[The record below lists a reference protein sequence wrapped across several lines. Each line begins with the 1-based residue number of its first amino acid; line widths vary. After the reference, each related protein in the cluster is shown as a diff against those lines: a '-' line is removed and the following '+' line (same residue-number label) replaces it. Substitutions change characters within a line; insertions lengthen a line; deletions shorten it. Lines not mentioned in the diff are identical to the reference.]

1 MLAPIEGKAQLT
13 TIISQKN
20 TKLSLSAKRYL
31 VNNIIAQ
38 GADGMIALLREV
50 DFYQTKCNA
59 RKTLKN
65 YRKWVRIAGKSMI
78 DIKSPVMSDMPKG
91 DRWGNKAEDGMIQFM
106 EAEAERDAILAA
118 LMSLGITSRQVL
130 YYRYCTPDGYSNFK
144 ISREIGYSERS
155 VERLMS
161 EALIEFAEAYK
172 KGRLI
177 AYR

>member
-59 RKTLKN
+59 RKILKN
-65 YRKWVRIAGKSMI
+65 YRKWVRIAGK
-78 DIKSPVMSDMPKG
+78 
-91 DRWGNKAEDGMIQFM
+91 
-106 EAEAERDAILAA
+106 
-118 LMSLGITSRQVL
+118 
-130 YYRYCTPDGYSNFK
+130 
-144 ISREIGYSERS
+144 
-155 VERLMS
+155 
-161 EALIEFAEAYK
+161 
-172 KGRLI
+172 
-177 AYR
+177 

>member
-59 RKTLKN
+59 RKILKN

-130 YYRYCTPDGYSNFK
+130 YYRYCAPD
-144 ISREIGYSERS
+144 
-155 VERLMS
+155 V
-161 EALIEFAEAYK
+161 
-172 KGRLI
+172 
-177 AYR
+177 

>member
-59 RKTLKN
+59 RKILKN

-118 LMSLGITSRQVL
+118 LMALGLTSRQVL
-130 YYRYCTPDGYSNFK
+130 YYRYCTTDSYSNYK
-144 ISREIGYSERS
+144 IAREIGYSERS